1 MTGAR
6 DAPKLVRAPRDEVS
20 EEASEVFPAEVSQ
33 LDVIATWSIMRMRPT
48 RQLVKFWRALV
59 TPKRVRTSGK
69 GEIKCNNTF
78 AQRRGTV
85 YLIEQRHSRSEP
97 RSVLDEG
104 FQPRGKIGV
113 QLLALDE
120 ARDVPRKN
128 VRLAAGNGG
137 GAGCS
142 SDSRLDR

>member
-1 MTGAR
+1 MTHPNWSEHLATRSWRRVRYSPQKLASSTSSRPGA
-6 DAPKLVRAPRDEVS
+6 S
-20 EEASEVFPAEVSQ
+20 
-33 LDVIATWSIMRMRPT
+33 MRMRPT

-120 ARDVPRKN
+120 AQDVPHKN